1 MECSGH
7 WDTVRGD
14 PLALSVW
21 GLDARLRRN
30 RAAALVTFSVP
41 STWRCEACS
50 MSDEDPWDRLNLR
63 YANDDIARF
72 TLILD
77 GVEDAA
83 ARLRSENIADLR
95 LALVIADYLTDVIL
109 ARRVARLIALSER
122 GFAWESREQF
132 DSKARGLLRQG
143 FNRRVTLAARPYD
156 AGFTFGLGD
165 PIVDLADAEVLRV
178 AHAYRNDVYHAD
190 RHPSTIRTIASA
202 ALHALVRA
210 WKASL
215 SARTASSWG
224 ADSPLMRRLERIG
237 YVSPD
242 FAGKGYLSLHAGA
255 AAVASWLEAA
265 VPFNLREQRRELAT
279 DIEARVRWS
288 ESMVEWL
295 SSRQG
300 PGREHIEPALRWTDF
315 WRQHGDDPELIALD
329 AQRRSAFDQAR
340 DEDANDHWREQ
351 IRQCEDAYVARL
363 RHLRHAHQPSVLLD
377 GLPALG
383 RRGRGLRQAKHI
395 GALLSR
401 YRTLDMELGVFEEV
415 LADAATGWD
424 EYVQSEVD
432 RARGKTPAIS
442 WTDGDGGEHT
452 VYLD

>member
-1 MECSGH
+1 MDERIAGP
-7 WDTVRGD
+7 RGCQR
-14 PLALSVW
+14 ASASVLS
-21 GLDARLRRN
+21 
-30 RAAALVTFSVP
+30 TS
-41 STWRCEACS
+41 RCKACS
-50 MSDEDPWDRLNLR
+50 VRDEDPWDRLNLS
-63 YANDDIARF
+63 YANDDVARF

-83 ARLRSENIADLR
+83 ARLRSENIADVR

-109 ARRVARLIALSER
+109 ARRVSRLIALSER

-143 FNRRVTLAARPYD
+143 FNRRLALAARPYD
-156 AGFTFGLGD
+156 ATFTFGLGD
-165 PIVDLADAEVLRV
+165 PIIDPTDAEVLRV

-190 RHPSTIRTIASA
+190 RHAATIRTIAAA

-210 WKASL
+210 WNASL

-224 ADSPLMRRLERIG
+224 ADSPLMRRLECIG

-265 VPFNLREQRRELAT
+265 VPIDLREQRRELAS

-295 SSRQG
+295 SSWQG

-315 WRQHGDDPELIALD
+315 WRQHGDDPDLVALD
-329 AQRRSAFDQAR
+329 SLRRSVFEQGG
-340 DEDANDHWREQ
+340 DEDANETRREE
-351 IRQCEDAYVARL
+351 IRQCEDAYLARL
-363 RHLRHAHQPSVLLD
+363 CHLRLAHQPAVLLD

-383 RRGRGLRQAKHI
+383 RRGRGLRQAKDA

-401 YRTLDMELGVFEEV
+401 YRTLDMELGVFEEA
-415 LADAATGWD
+415 LADVAIGWD
-424 EYVQSEVD
+424 GHVQSEVD

-442 WTDGDGGEHT
+442 WTDADGDEHI
-452 VYLD
+452 VYLG